1 MGQPISQMAGSC
13 PSNALSIESQGSN
26 HRSIQWYR
34 NDTLVQ
40 TDHLNFQGGVHRG
53 STNYGAKGTFIDSY
67 GNVYVADTES
77 DQVLRFTSASQSGT
91 VVAGGNGRGSGA
103 HQLNRPSSV
112 FVDSRGIL
120 YVSDQYNHRI
130 VAWAPGATAGMVV
143 AGGNGPGSSDYQ
155 LNEPYGVCM
164 NAQGQLIISD
174 QQNHRIVRWTPG
186 AYTGT
191 RILGITGLAGMAP
204 DMLNLPAGLFLD
216 SKGALYIAD
225 RNNHRIQRWVSGSLF
240 SQTVAG
246 GNGGGSQLNQLTNP
260 SDVFI
265 DPYGAVYVSDYG
277 NHRVVM
283 WGNGI
288 AEGQQLLGSN
298 LVNSPRGIHMDNLGN
313 IYVMDG
319 WATLRSY
326 NKEALSDKKFFPSAG
341 GRYTAKALSIGVA

>member
-1 MGQPISQMAGSC
+1 
-13 PSNALSIESQGSN
+13 
-26 HRSIQWYR
+26 
-34 NDTLVQ
+34 
-40 TDHLNFQGGVHRG
+40 
-53 STNYGAKGTFIDSY
+53 
-67 GNVYVADTES
+67 
-77 DQVLRFTSASQSGT
+77 
-91 VVAGGNGRGSGA
+91 
-103 HQLNRPSSV
+103 
-112 FVDSRGIL
+112 
-120 YVSDQYNHRI
+120 
-130 VAWAPGATAGMVV
+130 MVV

-204 DMLNLPAGLFLD
+204 DMLNFPAGLFLD

-313 IYVMDG
+313 IYVMNDG

-326 NKEALSDKKFFPSAG
+326 NKEAL
-341 GRYTAKALSIGVA
+341 